1 MIKKLFMKKE
11 PFIFR
16 YKTLLI
22 ISPIVLAVISI
33 ILLLRIKVNSDLNA
47 YFPETLTSKVN
58 QKKIEAIF
66 GKDEMM
72 MIVLEADDVLNPET
86 LKRIQA
92 IDDTLEASNVF
103 SDVMSLFG
111 TKNIRGEECM
121 MLVDPAI
128 PEIPTDKESIEALR
142 KSLKENELAYKLFV
156 SDDFK
161 YALFIMTVKEGVDDK
176 EVVRIAQHAIT
187 INEGPE
193 QAHLFGLPYL
203 RVESNEKITRD
214 FLILL
219 PIGLILMIS
228 FLFISFREKR
238 GVWLPMLVVVLS
250 TLVSL
255 ALLPVMGW
263 DLSLVGII
271 IPIMMIAIAN
281 NYGVHIIARYQEV
294 IARHPEFTNK
304 EVILEVY
311 NKLKIPV
318 ILTGL
323 TTIVGILG
331 LVAHTMIPASQ
342 MGVISGL
349 GVGFALW
356 MSLSFI
362 PATLVIM
369 KKGKVHKDFSSEK
382 SIEENSFL
390 RKPAAFTTKKP
401 WLVIFIF
408 ISFLIVAAS
417 GFQFFKI
424 APDNNKVMPESH
436 PYNKALKI
444 SNEHFGGTRQ
454 ISLVFKGDIKDPEIL
469 KRMDFYEKEI
479 EKQPQTGSVT
489 SIATML
495 RVMGKA
501 LNDPND
507 PLYGVIPDSR
517 EAVAQYLELYTMSG
531 DPEDLENFV
540 DFSYEHA
547 IMNIQF
553 QAHSMKELNQ
563 LIDFITNLTAQ
574 DPALYTVG
582 GYCLLEKEMSDS
594 IVTGQNY
601 SLLFAML
608 AIAILLMLIF
618 RSLRAGLIGSIP
630 LVFAIISMFGL
641 MGWLGIELNI
651 VTALLSSISI
661 GVGVDYT
668 IHLFWRI
675 KTELVLK
682 KDYPSAIFTAL
693 TTTGRGIA
701 INAFS
706 VMLGFS
712 VLFFSQFPYLQT
724 FAFLIILSLV
734 LCLICALLLMPAICT
749 LAKPKF
755 LLKGN
760 HIAESI

>member
-1 MIKKLFMKKE
+1 MKKE
-11 PFIFR
+11 LFIFR

-22 ISPIVLAVISI
+22 STPIILAVISL

-47 YFPETLTSKVN
+47 YFPETLSSKIN

-86 LKRIQA
+86 LKRIEA
-92 IDDTLEASNVF
+92 IDDTLEASNSF

-111 TKNIRGEECM
+111 TKNIRGEEGM

-128 PEIPTDKESIEALR
+128 PEIPSNKEETEALR

-161 YALFIMTVKEGVDDK
+161 YALFIITVKEGIDDK
-176 EVVRIAQHAIT
+176 EAVRNAQHAIT

-294 IARHPEFTNK
+294 LARHPEFTKK
-304 EVILEVY
+304 EIILEVY
-311 NKLKIPV
+311 NKLKAPI

-362 PATLVIM
+362 PAILSIM
-369 KKGKVHKDFSSEK
+369 KKGKVHKSFSSEK
-382 SIEENSFL
+382 SIE
-390 RKPAAFTTKKP
+390 
-401 WLVIFIF
+401 
-408 ISFLIVAAS
+408 
-417 GFQFFKI
+417 
-424 APDNNKVMPESH
+424 
-436 PYNKALKI
+436 
-444 SNEHFGGTRQ
+444 
-454 ISLVFKGDIKDPEIL
+454 
-469 KRMDFYEKEI
+469 
-479 EKQPQTGSVT
+479 
-489 SIATML
+489 
-495 RVMGKA
+495 
-501 LNDPND
+501 
-507 PLYGVIPDSR
+507 
-517 EAVAQYLELYTMSG
+517 
-531 DPEDLENFV
+531 
-540 DFSYEHA
+540 
-547 IMNIQF
+547 
-553 QAHSMKELNQ
+553 
-563 LIDFITNLTAQ
+563 
-574 DPALYTVG
+574 
-582 GYCLLEKEMSDS
+582 
-594 IVTGQNY
+594 
-601 SLLFAML
+601 
-608 AIAILLMLIF
+608 
-618 RSLRAGLIGSIP
+618 
-630 LVFAIISMFGL
+630 
-641 MGWLGIELNI
+641 
-651 VTALLSSISI
+651 
-661 GVGVDYT
+661 
-668 IHLFWRI
+668 
-675 KTELVLK
+675 
-682 KDYPSAIFTAL
+682 
-693 TTTGRGIA
+693 
-701 INAFS
+701 
-706 VMLGFS
+706 
-712 VLFFSQFPYLQT
+712 
-724 FAFLIILSLV
+724 
-734 LCLICALLLMPAICT
+734 
-749 LAKPKF
+749 
-755 LLKGN
+755 
-760 HIAESI
+760 